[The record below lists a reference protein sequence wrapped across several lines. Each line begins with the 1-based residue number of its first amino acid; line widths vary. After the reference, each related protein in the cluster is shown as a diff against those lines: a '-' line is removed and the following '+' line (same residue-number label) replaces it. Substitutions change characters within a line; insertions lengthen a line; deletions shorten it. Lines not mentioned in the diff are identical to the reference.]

1 MDVLS
6 IAAVSGMRSRMESL
20 DMLANNLA
28 NTGAAG
34 FKADR
39 EQYNTYMDAESWGV
53 HSNSV
58 LPVVETKWTD
68 FSQGTITP
76 TGNPANIAL
85 VGDGFVAVTGPNG
98 PLYTRNGNLKIA
110 SDGTLQTQEGYP
122 LIRKDNKRPI
132 KVDSTKAFEITPEG
146 IVRQDGQDVAQMT
159 LARFDNPQKLTK
171 IGNSY
176 FQPADSVANAAK
188 PALRLEVQ
196 QGRLEVSN
204 VSAPE
209 AAVRLVNILRQFE
222 TMQKALT
229 LAGEMNRRS
238 VEEVA
243 KVTG

>member
-1 MDVLS
+1 MDSLS
-6 IAAVSGMRSRMESL
+6 IAAASGMRSRMDSL
-20 DMLANNLA
+20 EMLANNLA

-39 EQYNTYMDAESWGV
+39 EQYNTYMADDAQWIYAD
-53 HSNSV
+53 SV

-68 FSQGTITP
+68 FSQGTLTA
-76 TGNPANIAL
+76 TGSPADVAL
-85 VGDGFVAVTGPNG
+85 SGDGFLAVTGPNG

-110 SDGTLQTQEGYP
+110 ANGTIETQEGYAVSG
-122 LIRKDNKRPI
+122 KGGKPI
-132 KVDSTKAFEITPEG
+132 KIDAAKPLEITPEG
-146 IVRQDGQDVAQMT
+146 IVRQGGTNINQLT
-159 LARFDNPQKLTK
+159 LARFDKPQQLTK

-176 FQPADSVANAAK
+176 FQPADMKSNAAK
-188 PALRLEVQ
+188 PATRIEVYQGKLEA
-196 QGRLEVSN
+196 SN

-209 AAVRLVNILRQFE
+209 AAVRLVSILRQFE
-222 TMQKALT
+222 MMQRALT

>member
-6 IAAVSGMRSRMESL
+6 IAAASGMRSRMESL

-39 EQYNTYMDAESWGV
+39 EQYNTYMNEESWGV
-53 HSNSV
+53 QSNSV

-68 FSQGTITP
+68 FSQGTITT
-76 TGNPANIAL
+76 TGSPADVAL
-85 VGDGFVAVTGPNG
+85 SGDGFIAVTGPNG
-98 PLYTRNGNLKIA
+98 PLYTRNGNLKISA
-110 SDGTLQTQEGYP
+110 GGNLQTQEGYA
-122 LIRKDNKRPI
+122 LIGKDRKPI
-132 KVDSTKAFEITPEG
+132 KIDSTKALEITPEG
-146 IVRQDGQDVAQMT
+146 MVRQDGRDVSQLT
-159 LARFDNPQKLTK
+159 LARFDNPQKLAK

-176 FQPADSVANAAK
+176 FEPVDAAANSVK
-188 PALRLEVQ
+188 PALRLEVH
-196 QGRLEVSN
+196 QGSLEASN
-204 VSAPE
+204 VSTPE
-209 AAVRLVNILRQFE
+209 AAVRLVSILRQFE

-243 KVTG
+243 KV

>member
-1 MDVLS
+1 MDSLS
-6 IAAVSGMRSRMESL
+6 IAAASGMRSRMDSL
-20 DMLANNLA
+20 EMLANNLA

-39 EQYNTYMDAESWGV
+39 EQYNTYMADDAQWMYAD
-53 HSNSV
+53 SV

-68 FSQGTITP
+68 FSQGTLTA
-76 TGNPANIAL
+76 TGSPADVGL
-85 VGDGFVAVTGPNG
+85 SGDGFLAVMGPNG

-110 SDGTLQTQEGYP
+110 ANGTIETQEGYAVSG
-122 LIRKDNKRPI
+122 KGDEPI
-132 KVDSTKAFEITPEG
+132 KIDAAKPLEITPEG
-146 IVRQDGQDVAQMT
+146 IVRQGGTNINQLT
-159 LARFDNPQKLTK
+159 LARFDKPQQLTK

-176 FQPADSVANAAK
+176 FQPADTKTNAAK
-188 PALRLEVQ
+188 PASRIEVYQGKLEA
-196 QGRLEVSN
+196 SN

-209 AAVRLVNILRQFE
+209 AAVRLVSILRQFE
-222 TMQKALT
+222 MMQRALT

>member
-6 IAAVSGMRSRMESL
+6 IAAASGLRSRMESL

-28 NTGAAG
+28 NSGAAG

-39 EQYNTYMDAESWGV
+39 EQYNTYMGEDAWGV
-53 HSNSV
+53 ASNSV

-76 TGNPANIAL
+76 TGSPADIAL
-85 VGDGFVAVTGPNG
+85 SGDGFLAVTGSNG

-110 SDGTLQTQEGYP
+110 ADGTLQTQEGYA
-122 LIRKDNKRPI
+122 LRGKDSKPI
-132 KVDSTKAFEITPEG
+132 KIDSTKLLEITPEG
-146 IVRQDGQDVAQMT
+146 MVRQDGRDISQLT
-159 LARFDNPQKLTK
+159 LVRFDNPQKLSK
-171 IGNSY
+171 VGNSY
-176 FQPADSVANAAK
+176 FKTDAGAANAAK
-188 PALRLEVQ
+188 PALRLEVH
-196 QGRLEVSN
+196 QGRLEAAN

-209 AAVRLVNILRQFE
+209 AAVRLVSILRQFE